1 MVLLFEHNFLPA
13 SASLLST
20 IIFRFIATDFVEFE
34 FIYNTNSSFLAF
46 YFMLCSVLCIENGIR
61 C

>member
-1 MVLLFEHNFLPA
+1 LPVSA
-13 SASLLST
+13 SSLLST

-34 FIYNTNSSFLAF
+34 FISNTNSSLLSSFLS
-46 YFMLCSVLCIENGIR
+46 YVVQYSVCIENGIG